1 MDDDFWHNPHQG
13 HYEVGGDTMLVA
25 HHGQGPGG
33 SHDEGLH
40 LGLGKHDAF
49 AYSDSI
55 DVAPSLVNQPMTLMP
70 LASAPSF
77 SSDVDSYLD
86 DEIESS
92 EGESPAGI
100 APLSTSPIS
109 SSPLSNSLL
118 SSSIT
123 PTPMLVAPQSP
134 AALTYRV
141 EIVVVDDEAPY
152 TPVSSAI
159 VYAPPGTQRVTIIT
173 PTYISAADN
182 GFYASL
188 VAAAAMQRRVD
199 AQSYGYGS
207 PSRLGSLN
215 AMSEDTASGAGKS
228 LESTLQS
235 TSASLLA
242 TLGTGNGVFSASAH
256 ISTADDESGTNEQA
270 LSQNAASRP
279 TGDESDGIIELS
291 AADLASQKRKL
302 AATIESHMPVQTR
315 LEQLADIPVIH
326 VGESLFRELLVHYE
340 NSSPTA
346 SQQSAQVV
354 GQPDDGMIELL
365 AADVG
370 SVASRHAAIPVTD
383 HSQPVTAE
391 SGIALYQSLEI
402 AGLDDIAEVAAA
414 VQSQAAPVAPIEQIA
429 RGE

>member
-1 MDDDFWHNPHQG
+1 MNSTNLIQRSWWRRLARRTRAEAPRTNRLSHFEPLEQRTVLSAGFGMDDDFWHNPHQG

-141 EIVVVDDEAPY
+141 EIVV
-152 TPVSSAI
+152 
-159 VYAPPGTQRVTIIT
+159 
-173 PTYISAADN
+173 
-182 GFYASL
+182 
-188 VAAAAMQRRVD
+188 
-199 AQSYGYGS
+199 
-207 PSRLGSLN
+207 
-215 AMSEDTASGAGKS
+215 
-228 LESTLQS
+228 
-235 TSASLLA
+235 
-242 TLGTGNGVFSASAH
+242 
-256 ISTADDESGTNEQA
+256 
-270 LSQNAASRP
+270 
-279 TGDESDGIIELS
+279 
-291 AADLASQKRKL
+291 
-302 AATIESHMPVQTR
+302 
-315 LEQLADIPVIH
+315 
-326 VGESLFRELLVHYE
+326 
-340 NSSPTA
+340 
-346 SQQSAQVV
+346 
-354 GQPDDGMIELL
+354 
-365 AADVG
+365 
-370 SVASRHAAIPVTD
+370 
-383 HSQPVTAE
+383 
-391 SGIALYQSLEI
+391 
-402 AGLDDIAEVAAA
+402 
-414 VQSQAAPVAPIEQIA
+414 
-429 RGE
+429 